1 MRICPP
7 PWLWLCL
14 GIAANGLV
22 CAAQGGQR
30 VALLIGIS
38 DYPVKSGWTSIGAAR
53 DVVLL
58 QDALRKQ
65 GFKEENILVCKDQR
79 ADIQGLRKAFKQ
91 LYEKTN
97 RGSIVY
103 LHFSAH
109 GQRITD
115 DNGDEPDGYDEA
127 IVSLNA
133 PASPERS
140 KRYDLHLRDDEIGRW
155 VDSIR
160 VKAGPEGDVL
170 VVLDACY
177 SGTGTRSGLTT
188 RLAPGQKV
196 RGNAKPFGPP
206 ADNRNSLLNEARNE
220 DMDLPVAAEAQKA
233 GYAVF
238 SAARHDEKN
247 YEYGGLGSLSQSI
260 VNAFNE
266 VQPGESYRSFFSRVC
281 GQMVGI
287 VPQQNPIAEGM
298 LDRQMF
304 GGQLLPQE
312 RFFTLARIS
321 GSRGVLMNGGTMM
334 GIHKGTRVALMA
346 AGSNRLDS
354 SRVIAYGEVV
364 FAGAT
369 QSDVS
374 FPVKVATAYAGKH
387 RQFWLFETEKSPGDL
402 RVSVFADVRSLAID
416 TTGLFGV
423 LRKSAAVRISN
434 NLQASEVLIQKQ
446 DRHYRLLSAGDQALL
461 ADSFKYPLEVRNWL
475 ENYAIGKAVRNMRFH
490 DPSLQVSL
498 SFVPVNLI
506 RKQTDGRW
514 TVEVGDTLP
523 VAKLVQNGMVQVSP
537 FDYVVLR
544 LENKGTRGAY
554 FNIID
559 IQPDNRLNPIL
570 PAPDG
575 NESPTG
581 YYLAPG
587 QVWYSGW
594 KGRTG
599 STFQEFGPP
608 YGREVYRVF
617 ATSEAVDLRNI
628 YRTRGRGTYR
638 HSLERGI
645 AAIYNLPA
653 SRDAGTPVISPGTHT
668 FDFTFEIIPARL

>member
-1 MRICPP
+1 MRRCPP
-7 PWLWLCL
+7 YWSLLFL
-14 GIAANGLV
+14 AIAVNGLV

-30 VALLIGIS
+30 IALLVGIS
-38 DYPVKSGWTSIGAAR
+38 DYPAKSGWASIGAAR

-65 GFKEENILVCKDQR
+65 GFKEEDILVCKDQR
-79 ADIQGLRKAFKQ
+79 ADIQGLRKSFKQ
-91 LYEKTN
+91 LYEKTSK
-97 RGSIVY
+97 GSIVY

-170 VVLDACY
+170 IVLDACY
-177 SGTGTRSGLTT
+177 SGTGTRSGLATGI
-188 RLAPGQKV
+188 APGQKV
-196 RGNAKPFGPP
+196 RGNGKPFGPP
-206 ADNRNSLLNEARNE
+206 ADNRNISLNEARNE
-220 DMDLPVAAEAQKA
+220 DMDLAAVSTEQKA

-247 YEYGGLGSLSQSI
+247 YEYGGLGSLSQCI
-260 VNAFNE
+260 VNALNE
-266 VQPGESYRSFFSRVC
+266 VQPGESYRSFFSRIC

-298 LDRQMF
+298 LDRQVF
-304 GGQLLPQE
+304 GGQVLPQQ

-321 GSRGVLMNGGTMM
+321 GSRGTLMNGGTMM
-334 GIHKGTRVALMA
+334 GVQKGTKVALMA
-346 AGSNRLDS
+346 AGSSRLDS
-354 SRVIAYGEVV
+354 ARVIAYGEVV
-364 FAGAT
+364 YAGAT

-374 FPVKVATAYAGKH
+374 FPGKVTSAYAGKH
-387 RQFWLFETEKSPGDL
+387 RQFWVFETEKSPGDL
-402 RVSVFADVRSLAID
+402 RVGVFVDVRSLAID
-416 TTGLFGV
+416 TAGLFGV
-423 LRKSAAVRISN
+423 LRKSAAVQVSN
-434 NLQASEVLIQKQ
+434 SLQSADVLIQKQ
-446 DRHYRLLSAGDQALL
+446 DRHYRLLSTGDQALL
-461 ADSFKYPLEVRNWL
+461 ADSFKYPMEVREWL
-475 ENYAIGKAVRNMRFH
+475 ENYAIGKAVRNLRFQ
-490 DPSLQVSL
+490 DPSLQIAL

-506 RKQTDGRW
+506 RKQANGRW
-514 TVEVGDTLP
+514 TVEVGDSLP
-523 VAKLVQNGMVQVSP
+523 VASLLHNGRVQVSP
-537 FDYVVLR
+537 FDHVVMR

-559 IQPDNRLNPIL
+559 IQPDNMLNPIL
-570 PAPDG
+570 PAPEG
-575 NESPTG
+575 NESPSG

-594 KGRTG
+594 KGRPG

-608 YGREVYRVF
+608 YGHEVYRVF
-617 ATSEAVDLRNI
+617 ATSEPVDLRNI
-628 YRTRGRGTYR
+628 YRTRGKGAYR

-645 AAIYNLPA
+645 ASIYRLPA
-653 SRDAGTPVISPGTHT
+653 SRDGGTPIISPGTHT
-668 FDFTFEIIPARL
+668 FDFTFEIIPGRL

>member
-1 MRICPP
+1 MRR
-7 PWLWLCL
+7 CL
-14 GIAANGLV
+14 PYWFFLFSGIAANGLV

-30 VALLIGIS
+30 IALLVGIS
-38 DYPVKSGWTSIGAAR
+38 EYPAKSGWTSIGAGR

-58 QDALRKQ
+58 QDALKKQ
-65 GFKEENILVCKDQR
+65 GFKEEDVLICKDQR
-79 ADIQGLRKAFKQ
+79 ADIQGLRLAFKQ

-97 RGSIVY
+97 RGSVVY

-109 GQRITD
+109 GQQITD

-133 PASPERS
+133 PSSPLHS

-177 SGTGTRSGLTT
+177 SGTGTRSGLATGYT
-188 RLAPGQKV
+188 PGQKA
-196 RGNAKPFGPP
+196 RGNGMPFGPP
-206 ADNRNSLLNEARNE
+206 ADNRNISFNQARNE
-220 DMDLPVAAEAQKA
+220 DLDMSTAEAAQKA

-260 VNAFNE
+260 VNALSE
-266 VQPGESYRSFFSRVC
+266 VQPGESYRSLFSRVC

-298 LDRQMF
+298 LDRQVF
-304 GGQLLPQE
+304 GGQLLPQQ
-312 RFFTLARIS
+312 RFFTIARIS

-334 GIHKGTRVALMA
+334 GVQKGNRVALMA
-346 AGSNRLDS
+346 AGSMRLDS
-354 SRVIAYGEVV
+354 SKVIAYGEVQY
-364 FAGAT
+364 AGAT
-369 QSDVS
+369 QSDVL
-374 FPVKVATAYAGKH
+374 FPMKVAAAYAGKH

-402 RVSVFADVRSLAID
+402 RVRVFADVRSLAID
-416 TTGLFGV
+416 TAGLFGV
-423 LRKSAAVRISN
+423 LRKPTAVQVSN
-434 NLQASEVLIQKQ
+434 NLQTAEVLIQKQ
-446 DRHYRLLSAGDQALL
+446 NRHYRLLSAGDQGLL
-461 ADSFKYPLEVRNWL
+461 ADSFKYPLEVRDWL
-475 ENYAIGKAVRNMRFH
+475 EKYAIGKAVRNMRFQ
-490 DPSLQVSL
+490 DPSLHVTL
-498 SFVPVNLI
+498 SFIPVNLI

-514 TVEVGDTLP
+514 LQEIGDTLP
-523 VAKLVQNGMVQVSP
+523 VSTLLRNGMFQVSP
-537 FDYVVLR
+537 YDHVVMR

-559 IQPDNRLNPIL
+559 IQPDNTLNPIL
-570 PAPDG
+570 PDLHG
-575 NESPTG
+575 NESPGG

-594 KGRTG
+594 KNRSG
-599 STFQEFGPP
+599 STFQEFGAP

-628 YRTRGRGTYR
+628 YRTRGKGTFR

-645 AAIYNLPA
+645 ASIYNLPA
-653 SRDAGTPVISPGTHT
+653 SRDAGHPVISPGTNT
-668 FDFTFEIIPARL
+668 FDFTFDIVPVRL

>member
-1 MRICPP
+1 MRRCPP
-7 PWLWLCL
+7 YWFLLFL
-14 GIAANGLV
+14 GIAANGMV

-30 VALLIGIS
+30 IALLIGIS
-38 DYPVKSGWTSIGAAR
+38 DYPVKSGWTSIGAGH

-58 QDALRKQ
+58 QDALNKQ
-65 GFKEENILVCKDQR
+65 GFKAENILVCKDQR
-79 ADIQGLRKAFKQ
+79 TDIQGLRKAFKQ

-109 GQRITD
+109 GQQITD

-133 PASPERS
+133 PASPERG

-160 VKAGPEGDVL
+160 LKAGPEGDVL

-188 RLAPGQKV
+188 GLAPGQKV
-196 RGNAKPFGPP
+196 RGNGKPFGPP
-206 ADNRNSLLNEARNE
+206 ADNRNMSLNEARNE
-220 DMDLPVAAEAQKA
+220 DMDLPAAAVAQKA
-233 GYAVF
+233 GYTVF

-260 VNAFNE
+260 VNALSE
-266 VQPGESYRSFFSRVC
+266 IQPGESYRSFFSRVC

-298 LDRQMF
+298 LDRQVF
-304 GGQLLPQE
+304 GGQVLAQQ

-334 GIHKGTRVALMA
+334 GIQKGTRVALMA
-346 AGSNRLDS
+346 AGSSRLDS
-354 SRVIAYGEVV
+354 PKVIAYGEVQY
-364 FAGAT
+364 AGAT

-374 FPVKVATAYAGKH
+374 FPVKVTTTYAGKH
-387 RQFWLFETEKSPGDL
+387 RQFWVFETEKSPGDL
-402 RVSVFADVRSLAID
+402 RVRIFADVRSLAID

-423 LRKSAAVRISN
+423 LRKSTAVEVSN
-434 NLQASEVLIQKQ
+434 NLQTAEVLIQKQ
-446 DRHYRLLSAGDQALL
+446 DRYYRLLAVADQALL

-475 ENYAIGKAVRNMRFH
+475 ENYAIGKAIRNMRFH
-490 DPSLQVSL
+490 DPSLHVSL

-523 VAKLVQNGMVQVSP
+523 VATLVRDGIVQVSP
-537 FDYVVLR
+537 FDHVVMR
-544 LENKGTRGAY
+544 IENKGTRGAY

-559 IQPDNRLNPIL
+559 IQPDNMLNQIL
-570 PAPDG
+570 PAPEG
-575 NESPTG
+575 TESPSG

-594 KGRTG
+594 KNRPG

-628 YRTRGRGTYR
+628 YRTRGKGTYR
-638 HSLERGI
+638 HSLEHGL
-645 AAIYNLPA
+645 ASIYKLPA
-653 SRDAGTPVISPGTHT
+653 SRDAGTPIISPGTHT
-668 FDFTFEIIPARL
+668 FDFTFEIIPGRL